1 MQLALSALRK
11 VAEKTQLLDRWQ
23 RRNGSMEGQTAWNVL
38 CCVMCLVFQ
47 DPESIDKLAERMKN
61 LLKPFV
67 LRRLKTEVASQL
79 AAKQH
84 KLYSLGMTPA
94 QADAYNREV
103 AQLKSDAGVENLS
116 GCYPTPL

>member
-1 MQLALSALRK
+1 MHCRY
-11 VAEKTQLLDRWQ
+11 
-23 RRNGSMEGQTAWNVL
+23 
-38 CCVMCLVFQ
+38 MCLVFQ

-84 KLYSLGMTPA
+84 RLYSLGMTPA

-103 AQLKSDAGVENLS
+103 AQLKSDVGVETLPGRHPS
-116 GCYPTPL
+116 PS